1 MGYKEKTMRKFRLNQ
16 RRVAIICAVIL
27 VGLSTVT
34 VLRQKGVL
42 FDAKQNDSANTHVE
56 PAKKTNTAAPQPK
69 QKVEPATDRTQN
81 SPVPQA
87 KPEASAMPASEKKTD
102 EPQLKQPKQTIET
115 KQPAASTTAPTA
127 EQKQAAQADGKK
139 SAEKT
144 SEKTADTG
152 AAKKSSDAFTYTAS
166 AGSSY
171 TLFAREAISS
181 VVANQQLQASTT
193 QTLQAE
199 VELTNNA
206 GSPLLNVGQAVTI
219 SRADVIA
226 ALQHT
231 GVKAATQNASTN
243 SAAESR
249 ESDKS
254 KENAPAKN
262 TQQTQAATTSADYNA
277 TASPGDSYTFHART
291 AIAKYLQTNKRTLS
305 PEQRVAAESYVTVA
319 AGSPSLEIGQTVT
332 ITTKTIADAVSRASS
347 LSTDEQA
354 AWAQWATL

>member
-1 MGYKEKTMRKFRLNQ
+1 MGYKEKTMQKFRLNQ

-69 QKVEPATDRTQN
+69 QKVEPATDKTQN
-81 SPVPQA
+81 SPAPQA
-87 KPEASAMPASEKKTD
+87 KPDASAMPASEKKTD

-152 AAKKSSDAFTYTAS
+152 VAKKPSDTFTYTAS

-171 TLFAREAISS
+171 TLFAREAVSS

-206 GSPLLNVGQAVTI
+206 GSPLLDIGQAVTI

-231 GVKAATQNASTN
+231 GVKAATQNASTD
-243 SAAESR
+243 SATQSH

-254 KENAPAKN
+254 KENTPAKN
-262 TQQTQAATTSADYNA
+262 TQQTQATTTSVDYSA
-277 TASPGDSYTFHART
+277 TASPGDSYTLHART
-291 AIAKYLQTNKRTLS
+291 AIAKYLQENKRTLS

-319 AGSPSLEIGQTVT
+319 AGSPSLDLGQTVT

-354 AWAQWATL
+354 AWAQWATS

>member
-1 MGYKEKTMRKFRLNQ
+1 MGYKEKTMQKFRLNQ

-42 FDAKQNDSANTHVE
+42 FDTKQNDSASTHVE

-69 QKVEPATDRTQN
+69 QKVEPATDKTQN
-81 SPVPQA
+81 SPAPQA

-171 TLFAREAISS
+171 TLFAREAVSS

-206 GSPLLNVGQAVTI
+206 GSPLLDIGQAVTI

-231 GVKAATQNASTN
+231 GVKAATQNASTD
-243 SAAESR
+243 SATQSH

-254 KENAPAKN
+254 KENTPAKN
-262 TQQTQAATTSADYNA
+262 TQQTQATTTSVDYSA
-277 TASPGDSYTFHART
+277 TASPGDSYTLHART
-291 AIAKYLQTNKRTLS
+291 AIAKYLQENKRTLS

-319 AGSPSLEIGQTVT
+319 AGSPSLKLGQTVT

-354 AWAQWATL
+354 AWAQWATS

>member
-1 MGYKEKTMRKFRLNQ
+1 MRKFRLNQ

-69 QKVEPATDRTQN
+69 QKVEPATDKAQN
-81 SPVPQA
+81 SPVPQV

-127 EQKQAAQADGKK
+127 EQKQAEQADGKK

-171 TLFAREAISS
+171 TLFAREAVSS

-206 GSPLLNVGQAVTI
+206 GSPLLDIGQAVTI

-226 ALQHT
+226 ALQHA
-231 GVKAATQNASTN
+231 GVKIDAQNASTA
-243 SAAESR
+243 SVAQSR

-254 KENAPAKN
+254 RENNAPAKN
-262 TQQTQAATTSADYNA
+262 TQQTQATPASADYSA
-277 TASPGDSYTFHART
+277 TANPGDSYTLHARA
-291 AIAKYLQTNKRTLS
+291 AIAKYLQANKQALS
-305 PEQRVAAESYVTVA
+305 PEQCAAAESYIVSA
-319 AGSPSLEIGQTVT
+319 AGAPALEVGQTVV
-332 ITTKTIADAVSRASS
+332 INAKTIADAVARASS
-347 LSTDEQA
+347 LSASEQA
-354 AWAQWATL
+354 AWSQWAAL

>member
-42 FDAKQNDSANTHVE
+42 FDTKRNDSANTHVE
-56 PAKKTNTAAPQPK
+56 PAKKNSTAAPQPK
-69 QKVEPATDRTQN
+69 QKVEPATDKTQN
-81 SPVPQA
+81 SPVSQA
-87 KPEASAMPASEKKTD
+87 KPEASATPASEKKTN
-102 EPQLKQPKQTIET
+102 EPQIKQPKQTIET
-115 KQPAASTTAPTA
+115 KQPTASTTAPTA
-127 EQKQAAQADGKK
+127 EQKQTAQTDSKK
-139 SAEKT
+139 SVEKT

-152 AAKKSSDAFTYTAS
+152 ATKKPSDTFTYTAS

-171 TLFAREAISS
+171 TLFAREAVSS
-181 VVANQQLQASTT
+181 VVANQQLQASTA

-206 GSPLLNVGQAVTI
+206 GSPLLDVGQAVTI

-231 GVKAATQNASTN
+231 GVKATTQNASTD
-243 SAAESR
+243 SAAQSR

-254 KENAPAKN
+254 KENTPAKN
-262 TQQTQAATTSADYNA
+262 TQQTQATTTDADYNA
-277 TASPGDSYTFHART
+277 TANPGDSYTFHART
-291 AIAKYLQTNKRTLS
+291 AIAKYLQANKQALS
-305 PEQRVAAESYVTVA
+305 PEQRAAAESYIVSA
-319 AGSPSLEIGQTVT
+319 AGAPSLEVGQTVV
-332 ITTKTIADAVSRASS
+332 INLKTIADAVARASS
-347 LSTDEQA
+347 LSASEQA
-354 AWAQWATL
+354 AWSQWATP

>member
-1 MGYKEKTMRKFRLNQ
+1 MRKFRLNQ

-42 FDAKQNDSANTHVE
+42 FDTKQNDSANTHVE
-56 PAKKTNTAAPQPK
+56 PATKTNTAAPQPK
-69 QKVEPATDRTQN
+69 QKVEPATDKTQN
-81 SPVPQA
+81 SPAPQA
-87 KPEASAMPASEKKTD
+87 KPEASAMPANEKKTN
-102 EPQLKQPKQTIET
+102 EPQLEQPKQTTET
-115 KQPAASTTAPTA
+115 KQPTADTTAPTA

-171 TLFAREAISS
+171 TLFARKAISS

-206 GSPLLNVGQAVTI
+206 GSPLLDIGQAVTI
-219 SRADVIA
+219 SRTDVIA
-226 ALQHT
+226 ALQHA
-231 GVKAATQNASTN
+231 GVKIDAHKTQDSHGSN
-243 SAAESR
+243 
-249 ESDKS
+249 
-254 KENAPAKN
+254 P
-262 TQQTQAATTSADYNA
+262 QAATASADYSAAAN
-277 TASPGDSYTFHART
+277 PGDSYTLHARA
-291 AIAKYLQTNKRTLS
+291 AIAKYLQANKQALS
-305 PEQRVAAESYVTVA
+305 PEQRAAAESYIVSA
-319 AGSPSLEIGQTVT
+319 AGAPSLEVGQTVV
-332 ITTKTIADAVSRASS
+332 INAKTIADAVARASS
-347 LSTDEQA
+347 LSTSEQA
-354 AWAQWATL
+354 AWSQWAAL

>member
-1 MGYKEKTMRKFRLNQ
+1 MRKFRLNQ

-42 FDAKQNDSANTHVE
+42 FSTGQNSSANAHAE
-56 PAKKTNTAAPQPK
+56 PAKKRAAAEPQPK
-69 QKVEPATDRTQN
+69 KKVEPATGKAQN
-81 SPVPQA
+81 SPVPQV

-127 EQKQAAQADGKK
+127 EQKQAEQADGKK

-171 TLFAREAISS
+171 TLFAREAVSS

-206 GSPLLNVGQAVTI
+206 GSPLLDIGQAVTI

-231 GVKAATQNASTN
+231 GVKAATQNASTG

-262 TQQTQAATTSADYNA
+262 TQQTQTTTTSADYNA

-291 AIAKYLQTNKRTLS
+291 AIAKYLQENKRTLS

-319 AGSPSLEIGQTVT
+319 AGSPSLELGQTVT

-354 AWAQWATL
+354 AWAQWATS